1 MLAVEATT
9 PTQEGSFMATRKN
22 KAEKK
27 AAAAAGA
34 VTAARQNPYV
44 QRVIE
49 DDELRDN
56 VRVAFEAA
64 RDAYQRLSNG
74 KAPAKV
80 LTDDKKFHKDLHI
93 AAEALKDAGSSLRQ
107 GPKRKRRGGLGR
119 KLALLVLA
127 GGLAVALS
135 SDLRSKVLD
144 TLFGAE
150 EEFDYTSTT
159 TPSPAPSSPTPA

>member
-1 MLAVEATT
+1 
-9 PTQEGSFMATRKN
+9 MAK
-22 KAEKK
+22 KKK

-34 VTAARQNPYV
+34 VTAARSNPYV

-49 DDELRDN
+49 DDDLRDN

-64 RDAYQRLSNG
+64 RDAYIRLSNG

-80 LTDDKKFHKDLHI
+80 LADDKKFHKDLQT
-93 AAEALKDAGSSLRQ
+93 AAEALKEAGSSLRE
-107 GPKRKRRGGLGR
+107 GPKRKRKSRAGR
-119 KLALLVLA
+119 RLLLLVVA

-135 SDLRSKVLD
+135 SDVRSKLLD
-144 TLFGAE
+144 ALFGAE

-159 TPSPAPSSPTPA
+159 TPSAAPAAGSAA

>member
-1 MLAVEATT
+1 
-9 PTQEGSFMATRKN
+9 MAK
-22 KAEKK
+22 KKK

-34 VTAARQNPYV
+34 VSAARQNPYV

-49 DDELRDN
+49 DDDLRDN

-64 RDAYQRLSNG
+64 RDAYERLSNG

-80 LTDDKKFHKDLHI
+80 ISDDKKFHKDVQT
-93 AAEALKDAGSSLRQ
+93 AAEALKEAGVALRE
-107 GPKRKRRGGLGR
+107 GPKKKRRGGLGR
-119 KLALLVLA
+119 KLMLLIVA

-135 SDLRSKVLD
+135 PDLRSKVLD
-144 TLFGAE
+144 MLFGAE

-159 TPSPAPSSPTPA
+159 APAPAPTGSAA

>member
-1 MLAVEATT
+1 
-9 PTQEGSFMATRKN
+9 MAK
-22 KAEKK
+22 KKK

-34 VTAARQNPYV
+34 VTAARSNPYV

-49 DDELRDN
+49 DDDLRDN

-64 RDAYQRLSNG
+64 RDAYERLANG
-74 KAPAKV
+74 KAATKV
-80 LTDDKKFHKDLHI
+80 ITDDKKFHKDLQT

-107 GPKRKRRGGLGR
+107 GPKKKKRGGIGR
-119 KLALLVLA
+119 KLFVLVLA

-135 SDLRSKVLD
+135 SDLRAKVLD
-144 TLFGAE
+144 ALFGAE

-159 TPSPAPSSPTPA
+159 APAATPTAGTAA

>member
-1 MLAVEATT
+1 
-9 PTQEGSFMATRKN
+9 MAK
-22 KAEKK
+22 KKK

-49 DDELRDN
+49 DDDLRDN

-64 RDAYQRLSNG
+64 RDAYDRLSNG

-80 LTDDKKFHKDLHI
+80 ISDDKKFHKDLQT
-93 AAEALKDAGSSLRQ
+93 AAEALKDAGSALRE
-107 GPKRKRRGGLGR
+107 GPKKRKGGMGR
-119 KLALLVLA
+119 KLMMLLVA

-135 SDLRSKVLD
+135 SDLRAKLLD
-144 TLFGAE
+144 ALFGAE

-159 TPSPAPSSPTPA
+159 APASTPTAGTAA

>member
-1 MLAVEATT
+1 
-9 PTQEGSFMATRKN
+9 MAK
-22 KAEKK
+22 KKK

-34 VTAARQNPYV
+34 VTAARTNPYV

-64 RDAYQRLSNG
+64 RDAYARLADG

-80 LTDDKKFHKDLHI
+80 ITDDKKFHKDLQT
-93 AAEALKDAGSSLRQ
+93 AAEALKDAGSSLRE
-107 GPKRKRRGGLGR
+107 GPKKKKRKGGIGR
-119 KLALLVLA
+119 KLLLLVVA
-127 GGLAVALS
+127 GGAALALS

-144 TLFGAE
+144 ALFGAE

-159 TPSPAPSSPTPA
+159 APSAAPTAGTAA

>member
-1 MLAVEATT
+1 
-9 PTQEGSFMATRKN
+9 MAKN
-22 KAEKK
+22 KK

-34 VTAARQNPYV
+34 VTAARSNPYV

-49 DDELRDN
+49 DDDLRDN

-64 RDAYQRLSNG
+64 RDAYARLSNG

-80 LTDDKKFHKDLHI
+80 ISDDKKFHKDI
-93 AAEALKDAGSSLRQ
+93 QTAAEALKEAGASLRE
-107 GPKRKRRGGLGR
+107 GPKRRRGGAGR
-119 KLALLVLA
+119 KLLVLLVA

-135 SDLRSKVLD
+135 ADLRSKILD
-144 TLFGAE
+144 AMFGAE

-159 TPSPAPSSPTPA
+159 APSAAPTAGSAA

>member
-1 MLAVEATT
+1 
-9 PTQEGSFMATRKN
+9 MAK
-22 KAEKK
+22 KKK

-49 DDELRDN
+49 DDDLRDN

-64 RDAYQRLSNG
+64 RDAYERLSNG
-74 KAPAKV
+74 KTATKV
-80 LTDDKKFHKDLHI
+80 ISDDKKFHKDLQT
-93 AAEALKDAGSSLRQ
+93 AAEALKEAGSSLRE
-107 GPKRKRRGGLGR
+107 GPQRRKRGGLGR
-119 KLALLVLA
+119 KLLMLAVA
-127 GGLAVALS
+127 GGLAIALS
-135 SDLRSKVLD
+135 EDLRSKILD

-159 TPSPAPSSPTPA
+159 APAGAPAAGSAA